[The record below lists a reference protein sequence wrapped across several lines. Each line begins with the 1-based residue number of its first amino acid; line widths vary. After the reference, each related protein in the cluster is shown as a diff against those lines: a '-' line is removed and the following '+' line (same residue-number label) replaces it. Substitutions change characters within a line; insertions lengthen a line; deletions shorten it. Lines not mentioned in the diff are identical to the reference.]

1 MTPLGL
7 LLPHCPH
14 QGHPVSTQRVVSLQA
29 IHVATIARRPLRV
42 CKDRFW
48 GLERLKGR
56 GAKSALHTFNLAL
69 SLEVGINL
77 TAALKRNGTT
87 TSAGSGKWNTLE
99 IISMRIVLR
108 RNPGMTQREYMM
120 ERSEE

>member
-29 IHVATIARRPLRV
+29 IHVATIARGPLRV

-48 GLERLKGR
+48 GLERLKGII
-56 GAKSALHTFNLAL
+56 T
-69 SLEVGINL
+69 
-77 TAALKRNGTT
+77 
-87 TSAGSGKWNTLE
+87 GSWYKLDCC
-99 IISMRIVLR
+99 
-108 RNPGMTQREYMM
+108 
-120 ERSEE
+120 SEEEWYHNISWEWEMEYLGNNFHEDCIEEEPRNDAAGIHDGKI